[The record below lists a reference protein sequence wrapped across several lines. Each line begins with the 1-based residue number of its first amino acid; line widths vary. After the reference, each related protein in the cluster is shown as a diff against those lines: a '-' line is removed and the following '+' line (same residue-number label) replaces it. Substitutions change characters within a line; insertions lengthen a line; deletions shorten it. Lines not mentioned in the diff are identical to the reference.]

1 MFMSRG
7 QKWVMSGSTSATSC
21 SIWCLTFIKAH
32 ISSREELWFIQYVTQ
47 ITVLPNLFLNAPWRT
62 LHLRSLHTQLKPR
75 QKGRDFKKCDYI
87 LTQIKRIQ
95 INFSWQIHRCVW
107 SCSHS
112 FLLATSESC
121 LFTLKLHRAVY
132 VNICF
137 FYMMSFFLQYTSL
150 SSAYMCTN
158 SWGKYVAVQQL
169 HAQLCSLA
177 SC

>member
-21 SIWCLTFIKAH
+21 SIWCLTFIKAR

-62 LHLRSLHTQLKPR
+62 LHLRSLHTPLKPR

-87 LTQIKRIQ
+87 LTQIKRIK
-95 INFSWQIHRCVW
+95 IHFSWQIHRCVW

-132 VNICF
+132 VNIIWCH
-137 FYMMSFFLQYTSL
+137 MSCSILLLALLTCAPTLEGNMWL
-150 SSAYMCTN
+150 SSSYMLN
-158 SWGKYVAVQQL
+158 YA
-169 HAQLCSLA
+169 H
-177 SC
+177 